1 MIMAGRV
8 QVDGRVADKAGS
20 RVTHETHIVVL
31 GDPMPFVGR
40 GGLKLAGALDAFA
53 IDPRGRVALDGGAST
68 GGFTDCLL
76 QRGARRVY
84 AVDVGYGQLAW
95 SLRRDPRVV
104 PMERVNL
111 RHMKRAD
118 LPELPDLITLDLSFI
133 SVAKVLP
140 AVADLL
146 APRGDVVALVKPQFE
161 AGPHQVGKGGIV
173 RDPLVHRQ
181 VLESV
186 AAAGGILGFTVKS
199 MAPSVIRGA
208 DGNQEYFIHFFRTGA
223 PH

>member
-1 MIMAGRV
+1 MAGRV
-8 QVDGRVADKAGS
+8 KVDGRLAEKAGL
-20 RVTHETHIVVL
+20 RVTGQADITLV
-31 GDPMPFVGR
+31 GDPMPYVGR

-53 IDPRGRVALDGGAST
+53 VDPRGRVALDGGAST

-95 SLRRDPRVV
+95 SLRMDPRVV

-111 RHMKRAD
+111 RHMKGGD
-118 LPELPDLITLDLSFI
+118 LPERPDLITLDLSFI
-133 SVAKVLP
+133 SVTKVLP

-146 APRGDVVALVKPQFE
+146 APRGDVIVLVKPQFE
-161 AGPHQVGKGGIV
+161 AGPHQVGRGGIV
-173 RDPLVHRQ
+173 RDPQVHRR

-186 AAAGGILGFTVKS
+186 AAAGGELGFTVKS
-199 MAPSVIRGA
+199 MAPSVLRGT

-223 PH
+223 AG